1 MSSSVNE
8 PPAAVPVPMMAI
20 FDGAEGSPFESIA
33 QMATHKVMFAGSD
46 PPVALCEID
55 PIPGAPAPV
64 ALNSFTGS
72 LPVTIRLASAL
83 PSASVVYS
91 WSESKVHSL
100 GNSASLEDAC
110 TWYGAHTGPSGIG

>member
-1 MSSSVNE
+1 MS
-8 PPAAVPVPMMAI
+8 
-20 FDGAEGSPFESIA
+20 
-33 QMATHKVMFAGSD
+33 AGSD
-46 PPVALCEID
+46 PPVVLCVID

-100 GNSASLEDAC
+100 GNSASLDDAC

>member
-8 PPAAVPVPMMAI
+8 PPDAVPVPMMAI

-33 QMATHKVMFAGSD
+33 QMATHKVTFAGSD
-46 PPVALCEID
+46 PPVVLCEID

-91 WSESKVHSL
+91 
-100 GNSASLEDAC
+100 
-110 TWYGAHTGPSGIG
+110 

>member
-1 MSSSVNE
+1 MSSSVNV
-8 PPAAVPVPMMAI
+8 PPDAVPVPMMAM
-20 FDGAEGSPFESIA
+20 FDGADGSRSNRWRRL
-33 QMATHKVMFAGSD
+33 ATHSVMSAGSE

-55 PIPGAPAPV
+55 PMPGAPAPV

-72 LPVTIRLASAL
+72 LPVSIRLASAL

-91 WSESKVHSL
+91 WSESNVHSP

>member
-1 MSSSVNE
+1 
-8 PPAAVPVPMMAI
+8 MMAM
-20 FDGAEGSPFESIA
+20 FEGAEGRPLESIA

-46 PPVALCEID
+46 PPVVLCVID

-91 WSESKVHSL
+91 
-100 GNSASLEDAC
+100 
-110 TWYGAHTGPSGIG
+110 